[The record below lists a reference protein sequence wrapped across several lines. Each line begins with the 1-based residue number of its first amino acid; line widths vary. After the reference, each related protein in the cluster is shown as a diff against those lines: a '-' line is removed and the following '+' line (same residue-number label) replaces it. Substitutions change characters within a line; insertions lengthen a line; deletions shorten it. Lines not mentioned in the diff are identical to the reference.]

1 MEEKISLLRQIYLRL
16 GLKSPK
22 LFRALQITFYV
33 VGALFAG
40 LVVYNQLIPTTQ
52 VDEVLKILGIA
63 GTVGSAIGIFLSKL
77 PVADEQELKEK
88 IEEVVIKKEQ
98 KELLEK

>member
-40 LVVYNQLIPTTQ
+40 LVAYNQLIPTAE
-52 VDEVLKILGIA
+52 VDEALKIIGIA
-63 GTVGSAIGIFLSKL
+63 GTVASVVGVFLTKL
-77 PVADEQELKEK
+77 PVADEQQLKEK
-88 IEEVVIKKEQ
+88 IEEVVAKKEQ
-98 KELLEK
+98 KELNQ